1 MTFWTDQEQSVPYFS
16 MSRKSGLLIALSVLS
31 LILTVPA
38 INILLDM
45 AQGNEPFDASFE
57 IAGSMLLVA
66 FAVLIYA
73 DNVRKRFHRD
83 KRGGSYYVGLALFWV
98 TVGVWLVPA
107 LPLGALVLISLSF
120 MGARPG

>member
-1 MTFWTDQEQSVPYFS
+1 MSYFS
-16 MSRKSGLLIALSVLS
+16 VSSKSGLLIALSVLS

-45 AQGNEPFDASFE
+45 TQGKEPYDASFE
-57 IAGSMLLVA
+57 IAGSMLLVV

-83 KRGGSYYVGLALFWV
+83 ERGGSYYVGLALFWV
-98 TVGVWLVPA
+98 SVGVWLVPA